1 MNSTVL
7 FDSFVSTLNCFSL
20 TTLTAVQS
28 ERKPN
33 SFLGAGDRQD
43 KEESPPITTN
53 PISGFESPT
62 LASSKTP
69 VVGKDIPSQPPTS
82 LAELHLQMAKAFEG
96 AFNMESKETGNSF
109 DIVLELQLFKLCR
122 SVTYFS

>member
-1 MNSTVL
+1 MKIKISQKPQLITSNQI
-7 FDSFVSTLNCFSL
+7 FSP

-43 KEESPPITTN
+43 KEESPPITVN

-62 LASSKTP
+62 LTSSKTP

-82 LAELHLQMAKAFEG
+82 LAELHIQMAKAFEG
-96 AFNMESKETGNSF
+96 AFNVESKEAGKK
-109 DIVLELQLFKLCR
+109 ELQHIF
-122 SVTYFS
+122 